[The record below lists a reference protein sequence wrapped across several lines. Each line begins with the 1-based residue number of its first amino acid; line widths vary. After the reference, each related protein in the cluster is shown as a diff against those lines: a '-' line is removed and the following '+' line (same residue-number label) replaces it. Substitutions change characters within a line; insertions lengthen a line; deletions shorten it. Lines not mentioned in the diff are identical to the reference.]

1 MFHIPFEESAA
12 YKVAILVKPNALKRQ
27 QLEEAY
33 VEPLVQ
39 MGLRKSDM
47 IAFSMEYNAAGKSP
61 AGLVKTYLEDLLP
74 TLKEI
79 GTKYI
84 YVTDAAY
91 FKVLTKQTKAEPHL
105 GYVLPCAIKGFEDL
119 NVVLGVSYQVLIY
132 KPESQEKIDLSLKA
146 LADHV
151 NEEYVAIGSDI
162 VHSEHYPEDLEGI
175 RNALNQLHQ
184 YPELSADIEAF
195 SLKFYEA
202 GIATIGFAPNKHE
215 GIAFACDYK
224 PLAVLADGLHG
235 IQQANPEVRAL
246 IKEFLENYKGSL
258 IWHNSAYDLKVLIY
272 TLWMKDPLDTEG
284 LLEGLEVMTRL
295 FHDTKIIAYLA
306 LNSTARN
313 SYGLKDLAHEFA
325 GNWAQ
330 EDIKD
335 VRKIPLNKLLR
346 YNLVDCLS
354 TNYVKE
360 KYWDRMINDEQLEIY
375 ETLMVPSLKVIIQM
389 ELTGL
394 PMNLDTV
401 QVKKQEMEAKAQSCM
416 DVVNSHPLIKELN
429 YYIKEQAMLKKQAT
443 LKKKILTIEDFEG
456 MDFNPNSPKQ
466 MQALLYEFMALPVLD
481 YTDTKQ
487 PATGEDTLKKLMHH
501 TNDQS
506 YKDLIVALMELGKV
520 SKILGT
526 FIPAFEQSHL
536 KPDNWHYLHGSF
548 ILGGTVSGRL
558 SSREPKFGLQWGNSL
573 SKVA

>member
-1 MFHIPFEESAA
+1 MYHVLFEESPA
-12 YKVAILVKPNALKRQ
+12 YPIALLVKPSALREKD
-27 QLEEAY
+27 LLSAY
-33 VEPLVQ
+33 VEPLVKL
-39 MGLRKSDM
+39 GVPKPEI
-47 IAFSMEYNAAGKSP
+47 IAYSMDYAPGGKAPVSLIK
-61 AGLVKTYLEDLLP
+61 GWIESNLQS
-74 TLKEI
+74 LKEV
-79 GTKYI
+79 GTKYL
-84 YVTDAAY
+84 YVTDSAY
-91 FKVLTKQTKAEPHL
+91 FKALTKQSKADPHM
-105 GYVLPCAIKGFEDL
+105 GYVLPCAIKGYEEI
-119 NVVLGVSYQVLIY
+119 NVVLGVNYQALMY
-132 KPESQEKIDLSLKA
+132 KPDLQEKLDLTLNT
-146 LADHV
+146 LADHI
-151 NEEYVAIGSDI
+151 NGSYQAIGSGI
-162 VHSEHYPEDLEGI
+162 IQSAEYPRTNQEI
-175 RNALNQLHQ
+175 AMALNKLHAF
-184 YPELSADIEAF
+184 PKLSGDIEAF
-195 SLKFYEA
+195 SLRFYEA
-202 GIATIGFAPNKHE
+202 GVGTIGFAPSQHS
-215 GIAFACDYK
+215 GVAFACDYK
-224 PLAVLADGLHG
+224 PLVQPIDGQYG
-235 IQQANPEVRAL
+235 IAEANPVVRSM
-246 IKEFLENYKGSL
+246 IKEFLENYQGE
-258 IWHNSAYDLKVLIY
+258 ITWHNSSYDLKVLIY
-272 TLWMKDPLDTEG
+272 TLWMKDPLDTAG
-284 LLEGLEVMTRL
+284 LLKGLKVLTRN
-295 FHDTKIIAYLA
+295 FQDSKIIAYLA

-313 SYGLKDLAHEFA
+313 SYSLKDLAHEFA

-330 EDIKD
+330 TDIKD
-335 VRKIPLNKLLR
+335 IRKIPLPDLLQ
-346 YNLVDCLS
+346 YNLIDCLS

-360 KYWDRMINDEQLEIY
+360 KYWDRMIIDEQLEIY

-389 ELTGL
+389 ELTGM

-401 QVKKQEMEAKAQSCM
+401 RVKKQEMEAKAQSCM